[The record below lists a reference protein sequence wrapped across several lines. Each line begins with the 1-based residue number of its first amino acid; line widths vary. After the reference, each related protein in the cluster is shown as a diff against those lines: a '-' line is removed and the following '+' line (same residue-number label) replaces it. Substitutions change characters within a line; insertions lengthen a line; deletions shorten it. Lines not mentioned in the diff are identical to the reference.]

1 MPPLISLI
9 VQILNITIA
18 LSALVCF
25 VDVLRRPADAFVAVG
40 SQTKV
45 FWLFILGLCAVV
57 IGVGF
62 SAIGIFGMLA
72 SVAVIFYLVDV
83 RPKVKEIT
91 GRRY

>member
-1 MPPLISLI
+1 
-9 VQILNITIA
+9 
-18 LSALVCF
+18 
-25 VDVLRRPADAFVAVG
+25 
-40 SQTKV
+40 V

>member
-1 MPPLISLI
+1 M
-9 VQILNITIA
+9 QILNIAIA
-18 LSALVCF
+18 LTAIVCF
-25 VDVLRRPADAFVAVG
+25 FDVLRRPSEAFVAVG
-40 SQTKV
+40 GQSKV

-72 SVAVIFYLVDV
+72 SVAVIYYLVDV